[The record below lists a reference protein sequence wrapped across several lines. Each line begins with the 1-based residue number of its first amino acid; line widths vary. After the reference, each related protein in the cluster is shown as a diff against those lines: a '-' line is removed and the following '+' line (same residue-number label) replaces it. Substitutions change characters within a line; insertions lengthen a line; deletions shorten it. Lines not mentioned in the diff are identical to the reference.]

1 MNGTALETCRPGA
14 EIGAGSE
21 MPSGSGIRSLHVIYS
36 AANQLGGSVHAALNV
51 CHHLTKAGHVATVL
65 ATNNPSDDV
74 AYLKTDHPHLACHLV
89 PQSFPGRFY
98 NSNALI
104 ERLPG
109 LLRETSSELVEIHG
123 VWTPTTVRVAR
134 ACRELGVPYLI
145 RPHGSLDP
153 VDFQKH
159 AVLKRWLWKSYF
171 SRAFAEA
178 TAVMFATEHEAERAV
193 TPGTKIRRE
202 VVPLPIIEGPRG
214 DRARGRAKF
223 GISDDA
229 IVVLFLSRVDAGKG
243 LDLLI
248 PIMGRLAGDFPS
260 LRLLLAGS
268 GDAASMR
275 EVDKSL
281 DATGVRARAVLPG
294 FLKGVE
300 KADAFAAADLLVLLS
315 ERENFG
321 LAVVEAMQVGLP
333 VVVSSEVPLSPDIRR
348 LEAGLVCDRTMD
360 AGAAALRRLIADASL
375 RARLGANARTL
386 CREVYSPE
394 AATRR
399 LVDLYRRIPGRRR
412 P

>member
-1 MNGTALETCRPGA
+1 MSNAA
-14 EIGAGSE
+14 
-21 MPSGSGIRSLHVIYS
+21 GIRSLHVIYS

-65 ATNNPSDDV
+65 ATNNPADDV
-74 AYLKTDHPHLACHLV
+74 AYLKTDHPHLGCHLV

-104 ERLPG
+104 ARLPG
-109 LLRETSSELVEIHG
+109 LLRETRSELVEIHG

-134 ACRELGVPYLI
+134 CCRELRVPYLI

-159 AVLKRWLWKSYF
+159 AFLKRWLWNAYF
-171 SRAFAEA
+171 SRGFADA
-178 TAVMFATEHEAERAV
+178 AAVVFATEHEAERAV
-193 TPGTKIRRE
+193 TLGTPVRRE

-223 GISDDA
+223 GIPQDA
-229 IVVLFLSRVDAGKG
+229 LVVLFLSRVDAGKG

-248 PIMGRLAGDFPS
+248 PIVANLGNEFPS

-268 GDAASMR
+268 GDAGSMR
-275 EVDKSL
+275 DVDGWL
-281 DATGVRARAVLPG
+281 DSSGARSRAVLPG
-294 FLKGVE
+294 FLKGLE

-333 VVVSSEVPLSPDIRR
+333 VVVSHEVPLAPDIRR
-348 LEAGLVCDRTMD
+348 LD
-360 AGAAALRRLIADASL
+360 AGIVCERTLSAGADALRRLLADAPF
-375 RARLGANARTL
+375 RIRLGANARQL
-386 CREVYSPE
+386 CREVYSPD

-399 LVDLYRRIPGRRR
+399 LVELYKRIPGRRC